1 MTDLAKLRELLEKA
15 TKGNWAVHPQFARI
29 IPAEHI
35 GRLIGCAADS
45 ATDFATYAQ
54 EICAMHQP
62 DRHRPES
69 ETVANA
75 ELIAALRNEA
85 PALLAEVEKLRAAL
99 RKCEPFISEFAGA
112 GNHHAP
118 ECLTAI
124 RQALGSA
131 K

>member
-85 PALLAEVEKLRAAL
+85 PALLDEVEKLRAAL
-99 RKCEPFISEFAGA
+99 RHAIATLERDGDEWGICSE
-112 GNHHAP
+112 
-118 ECLTAI
+118 L
-124 RQALGSA
+124 RQALGET